1 MKTIKFICAC
11 FLVTSSL
18 FLTSCSKDDDG
29 GGGGNAAAG
38 TITGKVNGTT
48 VTSSSQLT
56 QANKVTAGS
65 TSSLTMQGT
74 NFDGKGF
81 SFVINNFTGTGTYEI
96 GGSSSVFV
104 VASYIEGNA
113 SNPLATNIWSAP
125 FDTDAV
131 RGEISFS
138 EATDDNVKGTFSF
151 TAKNPN
157 DDTERE
163 ITQGAFNVGVTNF

>member
-1 MKTIKFICAC
+1 MKKIKLICA
-11 FLVTSSL
+11 FVVVTTFTL
-18 FLTSCSKDDDG
+18 FSSCSSDDNG

-38 TITGKVNGTT
+38 TIKGKVNGTM

-56 QANKVTAGS
+56 QANKVSVGS
-65 TSSLTMQGT
+65 TTSLTMQGT

-104 VASYIEGNA
+104 VANYIEG
-113 SNPLATNIWSAP
+113 SVSATNIWSAP
-125 FDTDAV
+125 FDTDAL
-131 RGEISFS
+131 RGQISFS
-138 EATDDNVKGTFSF
+138 ESTDDKVKGTFNF

-157 DDTERE
+157 DNTEKE
-163 ITQGAFNVGVTNF
+163 ITEGSFNVSVTNF

>member
-18 FLTSCSKDDDG
+18 FLTSCSSDDNG
-29 GGGGNAAAG
+29 GDGNAAAG

-56 QANKVTAGS
+56 QANKVTVGS
-65 TSSLTMQGT
+65 TASLTMQGT

-104 VASYIEGNA
+104 VANYIEG
-113 SNPLATNIWSAP
+113 SVSSTNIWTAP
-125 FDTDAV
+125 FDTDAL

-138 EATDDNVKGTFSF
+138 ESTDDNVKGTFSF

-157 DDTERE
+157 DGTERE
-163 ITQGAFNVGVTNF
+163 ITGGSFNVGVTNF

>member
-56 QANKVTAGS
+56 QANKVTVGS
-65 TSSLTMQGT
+65 TASLTMQGT

-104 VASYIEGNA
+104 VANYIEG
-113 SNPLATNIWSAP
+113 SVSSTNIWSAP
-125 FDTDAV
+125 FDTDAL
-131 RGEISFS
+131 RGEIRFS
-138 EATDDNVKGTFSF
+138 ESTDDNVKGTFSF
-151 TAKNPN
+151 TAKNSSDN
-157 DDTERE
+157 TERE
-163 ITQGAFNVGVTNF
+163 ITEGSFNVGVTNF